1 MAELKDQIN
10 QAVKDAMR
18 AKAKDRLTT
27 LRMAT
32 SAIKQIEIDE
42 RIELDDQRILAVLE
56 KMIKQ
61 RKDAATQYSDGGR
74 EDLAEKELAE
84 IVILQDFMPEA
95 LSEAELDTIITEAIS
110 NAGAS
115 SMADMGKVMGLV
127 KPQVQ
132 GKADM
137 GQVSGKIKAKLS

>member
-10 QAVKDAMR
+10 QAVKEAMK

-42 RIELDDQRILAVLE
+42 RIELDDQRILAVIE

-61 RKDAATQYSDGGR
+61 RKDAATQYSDGNR

-84 IVILQDFMPEA
+84 IVILQEFMPEA
-95 LSEAELDTIITEAIS
+95 LSEEELDTIIAEAIA

-137 GQVSGKIKAKLS
+137 GQISGKIKAKLS